1 MHKKSVT
8 TIFHTTLQNERQ
20 YKSRVIKQIV
30 IKNIDFSPYQADI
43 VLSSSTMCGRSNE
56 AVLWGGFSFL
66 SPAFAS
72 IPRILSA
79 TSASDGL
86 FHQVGHSRQD
96 VVPAIPIPTTVIT
109 EQNQRWQPVAD

>member
-1 MHKKSVT
+1 VQK
-8 TIFHTTLQNERQ
+8 QNHSISPAFREKLD
-20 YKSRVIKQIV
+20 KSRSFMRIEIKS
-30 IKNIDFSPYQADI
+30 IDFYTLQADI
-43 VLSSSTMCGRSNE
+43 LFSSSTMCERSNE